1 MIGAI
6 MNCISSAI
14 LLIIFCLT
22 YVFLITKPLS
32 YFLLSPSYK
41 KHTETDK
48 EVGKYKFPDGRGIV
62 YEPDEEYKAYLE
74 KYVLFTYKN
83 QKYIKC
89 KLSDNVASLKYEIA
103 VFNPKGRLI
112 RVFDLAENIAR
123 KGNTQTVAL
132 PDDTAYARVSLRSV
146 NDREAFPTLPRTSVA
161 KICTFSI
168 IAIAMTMALGI
179 IARMTIMSVFALL
192 NKQVFIGLGANMAL
206 SFFIGALVAFL
217 CLMIHKKQIFGENNG

>member
-1 MIGAI
+1 MIGEI

-14 LLIIFCLT
+14 LLIVFCLT

-41 KHTETDK
+41 KHTATDK
-48 EVGKYKFPDGRGIV
+48 EIGKYKFPDGRGIV
-62 YEPDEEYKAYLE
+62 YEPNDEYKAYLE

-89 KLSDNVASLKYEIA
+89 KLSSNVTSLKYEIA

-112 RVFDLAENIAR
+112 RVLELAESIAQ
-123 KGNTQTVAL
+123 KGSTQTVAL

-146 NDREAFPTLPRTSVA
+146 NDREAFPTLRRTSSA

-168 IAIAMTMALGI
+168 IAIAMTIALGI
-179 IARMTIMSVFALL
+179 VARMTVTSVFELL
-192 NKQVFIGLGANMAL
+192 NKQVSIDLGANLVL
-206 SFFIGALVAFL
+206 SFVIGALVSFL
-217 CLMIHKKQIFGENNG
+217 CLMIHKKQIFGENND